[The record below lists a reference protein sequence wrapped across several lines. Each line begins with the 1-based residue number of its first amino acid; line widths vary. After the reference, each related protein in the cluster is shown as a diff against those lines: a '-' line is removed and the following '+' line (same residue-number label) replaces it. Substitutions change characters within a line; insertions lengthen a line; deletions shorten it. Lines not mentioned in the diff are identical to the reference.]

1 MRSALLELTGVTRV
15 QVLLDKGEV
24 IVTYDPGA
32 VTIDALM
39 TTLNNADGPFGALQY
54 KATVKEPPRP

>member
-1 MRSALLELTGVTRV
+1 MGVTRV

-39 TTLNNADGPFGALQY
+39 TTLNNADGPFGGLQY